1 MRFVSFEHNGQAGV
15 GVMAG
20 DDGFVDLAA
29 AAPDLPVTLREILE
43 SVEGW
48 QEKIAAAVDGP
59 FSEDCPAS
67 LLQDHPDCTFI
78 VDRDAASKL
87 SN

>member
-1 MRFVSFEHNGQAGV
+1 ML
-15 GVMAG
+15 
-20 DDGFVDLAA
+20 LATGA
-29 AAPDLPVTLREILE
+29 KKADA
-43 SVEGW
+43 
-48 QEKIAAAVDGP
+48 IAAAVDGP